1 MGIVAAAGSLA
12 DFVLRAAKPE
22 LPADGPALTGFVSGQ
37 REKLAMSTLQPAY
50 EPLSTAPF
58 NLIMS
63 KLHPK

>member
-12 DFVLRAAKPE
+12 DFVLPAAKPG

-37 REKLAMSTLQPAY
+37 REKLAMSTPQKAY
-50 EPLSTAPF
+50 VPLSTEPF
-58 NLIMS
+58 SLTMS